1 MSRLLLLRRRRSV
14 NKPVDKKPEK
24 SSECKKDCCKK
35 HEQPKKQVEPKKP
48 VQQQEE
54 DDDIFEIQGITLRD
68 PETNKTFKLK
78 ANAAVRDAFGCKCIE
93 EEDEAYTANIPT
105 HVLDMALRHSH

>member
-35 HEQPKKQVEPKKP
+35 PEQPKKQVEPKK
-48 VQQQEE
+48 
-54 DDDIFEIQGITLRD
+54 R
-68 PETNKTFKLK
+68 TF
-78 ANAAVRDAFGCKCIE
+78 RTMF
-93 EEDEAYTANIPT
+93 
-105 HVLDMALRHSH
+105 

>member
-1 MSRLLLLRRRRSV
+1 MFLGQDCAILSL
-14 NKPVDKKPEK
+14 K
-24 SSECKKDCCKK
+24 SFS
-35 HEQPKKQVEPKKP
+35 
-48 VQQQEE
+48 
-54 DDDIFEIQGITLRD
+54 
-68 PETNKTFKLK
+68 NKTFKLK